1 MATAST
7 LNPVATV
14 GLATGATCFLPL
26 LSSIL
31 ILFGLVSRSL
41 LERASERSFTD
52 SDYWPAVV
60 PIVCDESTLQHV
72 GIGVSC
78 LADLTDLGILRNSAS
93 PAAKLPAA

>member
-1 MATAST
+1 M
-7 LNPVATV
+7 
-14 GLATGATCFLPL
+14 LPKEVSL
-26 LSSIL
+26 ISI
-31 ILFGLVSRSL
+31 IGNR
-41 LERASERSFTD
+41 
-52 SDYWPAVV
+52 PAVV